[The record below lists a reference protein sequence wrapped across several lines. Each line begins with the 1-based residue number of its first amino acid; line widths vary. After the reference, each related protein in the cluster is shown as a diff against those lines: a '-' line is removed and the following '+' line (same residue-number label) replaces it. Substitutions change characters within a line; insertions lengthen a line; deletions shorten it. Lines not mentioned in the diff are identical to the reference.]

1 MFGGLIEDMF
11 EGVDQL
17 LNIAATMSG
26 AILILVICAQIFL

>member
-17 LNIAATMSG
+17 LNIAATMLG